1 MDNRCAFTDVQ
12 LQGRGKVLVLTEYP
26 LLTGLVFLPLA
37 GCLLLLPVWRR
48 PAIARPVA
56 FGVAAIEL
64 ALAVWLYASWQGVGP
79 LPAGLP
85 GFLLV
90 EDAPWIAAFGI
101 RYTLGLD
108 GISLLLVMLTAFS
121 FCVAL
126 AVSWRAIEE
135 KVGLFLA
142 LLLTMETGIM
152 GVFLALDLALF
163 YLFWEVML
171 IPMFFLI
178 GVWGHGRR
186 IYSTIKFFLFTL
198 AGSLLML
205 LAIIALHLIHA
216 RQTGIASFGLH
227 ELLGTQMAPET
238 QLWLF
243 ATFFLAFAIKFP
255 LFPLHTWLPDA
266 HTDAPTAGS
275 VILAGLLL
283 KTGSYGLLR
292 FGFPLFPLAA
302 QALTPLLYTLAV
314 IGIVYASLVAFA
326 QEDMKR
332 LIAYSSIGHMGY
344 VAIGIAA
351 WQPVALSGAI
361 IQMANHGVTTGAL
374 FCMVGML
381 DERAHTREIRAF
393 GGLWGRLP
401 LWSFFFLLFSLASV
415 GLPGLNN
422 FVGEFLVLAGT
433 FTVAPVAAVLAF
445 SGIVLTLIYMVR
457 LVQEVLFQQERQ
469 PLSLT
474 DLNLREMC
482 LLAVIG
488 LVNIW
493 MGVHPAP
500 LLELIKTPVQILTGG
515 GP

>member
-1 MDNRCAFTDVQ
+1 MT
-12 LQGRGKVLVLTEYP
+12 GYPILTI
-26 LLTGLVFLPLA
+26 LVFLPLA
-37 GCLLLLPVWRR
+37 GCLLLLPVWNCRVS
-48 PAIARPVA
+48 ARPVA
-56 FGVAAIEL
+56 LVVALIEL
-64 ALAVWLYASWQGVGP
+64 VLAAWLYASWQG
-79 LPAGLP
+79 LSAIPARLP
-85 GFLLV
+85 GYLLL
-90 EDAPWIAAFGI
+90 EDAAWIPAFGI

-108 GISLLLVMLTAFS
+108 GISLLMVMLTAFT

-126 AVSWRAIEE
+126 TVSWNSITE
-135 KVGLFLA
+135 KAGLFLV
-142 LLLTMETGIM
+142 LMLVMESGIM

-186 IYSTIKFFLFTL
+186 IYSTIKFFLFTMF
-198 AGSLLML
+198 GSLLML
-205 LAIIALHLIHA
+205 LAIVALHLIHA
-216 RQTGIASFGLH
+216 GQSGVATFGLH
-227 ELLGTQMAPET
+227 ELLKTQLPADT

-243 ATFFLAFAIKFP
+243 GAFLLAFAIKFP

-283 KTGSYGLLR
+283 KTGSYGLIR
-292 FGFPLFPLAA
+292 FGYPLFPQAA
-302 QALTPLLYTLAV
+302 QTLTPMLYALAT
-314 IGIVYASLVAFA
+314 IGIIYASLVAFA

-351 WQPVALSGAI
+351 WQPVALSGSI

-374 FCMVGML
+374 FCLVGML

-393 GGLWGRLP
+393 GGLWGKIPRY
-401 LWSFFFLLFSLASV
+401 SFFFLFFSLASL

-433 FTVAPVAAVLAF
+433 MKKAPLVAALAF
-445 SGIVLTLIYMVR
+445 VGIVLTLVYTVR
-457 LVQEVLFQQERQ
+457 LVQEVLFQEERQ
-469 PLSLT
+469 PLPLVDLT
-474 DLNLREMC
+474 LREFS
-482 LLAVIG
+482 LLVVLA
-488 LVNIW
+488 LLDLW

-500 LLELIKTPVQILTGG
+500 LLDMIHLPVQLLTGG
-515 GP
+515 